1 MNKRYK
7 LIVGLI
13 IFTIIFIIMII
24 LLLLFKINRGSE
36 LNDMNNVNETNKY
49 YDIFSDDNNTSILY
63 DYDIEDLAQKK
74 LHYVVDRNKY
84 FGIDLIVSNYINYS
98 GMGNVDHFMNIF
110 SSKYISENNITKD
123 NIMSK
128 TEIPILERS
137 NIYYVYDIISVLES
151 RQSINFYTYI
161 VEFKYRINADINLK
175 TNKVLIVVDS
185 QNATYEVYPE
195 NYLKKNNY
203 YNLKEGDILEASYEK
218 IEKNQDNSYIAV
230 SKSDREMANKYFN
243 SFKQRLIYD
252 SDLAYAVLNDEYRI
266 SKFGTKEKFKKYL
279 EENKYLI
286 AIMQLD
292 LYIVKRYDNYTDY
305 ICKDKYDNYYIFR
318 QKDGIMRYTVFLDS
332 YTVELD
338 YFKEIYDNSNVNGK
352 VGLQINKFKQ
362 MINSKDYNSIYNKL
376 NTVFKN
382 NNFASVSE
390 LETYLRSNIHDI
402 NDIEIPNIKVN
413 EDYYICTCKLVN
425 FKNKDESKNMNIIIK
440 LIDNNNFEMSF
451 SFE

>member
-1 MNKRYK
+1 
-7 LIVGLI
+7 
-13 IFTIIFIIMII
+13 MII
-24 LLLLFKINRGSE
+24 LLLFKINQSSDIE
-36 LNDMNNVNETNKY
+36 DMNNVNEINKY
-49 YDIFSDDNNTSILY
+49 YDIFSDDNSVDTFY
-63 DYDIEDLAQKK
+63 DYEIEDLAQKK
-74 LHYVVDRNKY
+74 LHYIVDRNKY
-84 FGIDLIVSNYINYS
+84 FGIDLIVSNYINHS
-98 GMGNVDHFMNIF
+98 GEGNVDHFMNIF

-128 TEIPILERS
+128 TEIPKLSREGS
-137 NIYYVYDIISVLES
+137 YYIYDIISVLES

-161 VEFKYRINADINLK
+161 VEFKYRTNADINLK

-185 QNATYEVYPE
+185 QNVTYEVYPE

-218 IEKNQDNSYIAV
+218 IEKNQGNSYIPV
-230 SKSDREMANKYFN
+230 QKSDMEMANKYFN

-252 SDLAYAVLNDEYRI
+252 SDLAYETLNNEYIVNR
-266 SKFGTKEKFKKYL
+266 FGTKEKFKKYL

-318 QKDGIMRYTVFLDS
+318 QKDGIMRYTAFLDS

-338 YFKEIYDNSNVNGK
+338 YFKELYDNCNINDK
-352 VGLQINKFKQ
+352 VGLQVNKFKQ

-376 NTVFKN
+376 NAAFKN
-382 NNFASVSE
+382 NNFANVSE
-390 LETYLRSNIHDI
+390 LETYLKNNMYDI
-402 NDIEIPNIKVN
+402 NDIRIPDIKEY
-413 EDYYICTCKLVN
+413 EDYYICTCILVN
-425 FKNKDESKNMNIIIK
+425 FQDKNESKNMNIIIK
-440 LIDNNNFEMSF
+440 LIDSNNFEMSF
-451 SFE
+451 SIE